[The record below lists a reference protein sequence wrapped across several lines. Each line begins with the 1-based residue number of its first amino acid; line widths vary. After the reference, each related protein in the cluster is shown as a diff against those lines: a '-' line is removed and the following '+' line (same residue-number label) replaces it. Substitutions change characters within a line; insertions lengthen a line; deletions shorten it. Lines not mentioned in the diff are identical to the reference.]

1 MNHAAQARQEP
12 RPGIRNRIQLIASAS
27 RTGPTGRFKFIQ
39 RTFAGPHRSDAD
51 APTPDA
57 RRGGLPLTIST
68 PIADPRRERCI
79 ADDVPQPDKT
89 DRPTSDPAT
98 RGKRWR
104 WYEISAIAKSLR
116 PSRIQ
121 DYSKPVAEHCCERF
135 SSETDCRL
143 RKIIVPLTFRSPSPQ
158 KHVLLLLGR
167 RASSRRYRR
176 PRLGCRPV
184 GWRMPCG
191 LLLRDR
197 P

>member
-89 DRPTSDPAT
+89 DRSISDPAT

-158 KHVLLLLGR
+158 KQVLLSLGR

-176 PRLGCRPV
+176 PRLGCGPV